1 MAKMS
6 GTGRPV
12 ASEPVEP
19 SFHGLRT
26 VRRVSP
32 TQQVRDQLL
41 SAIQRLDFPPGSLLP
56 SERVLCDTFGVSRV
70 SVREAIAGLEA
81 MGVITVQHGRGA
93 FVRETVSEQYAGP
106 FGRYLEMH
114 RDELLELLK
123 VRGALDELSAEEAAL
138 RGTEEGIERMVA
150 ACGEFRSATEGDK
163 AEYGALSR
171 LDVAFHVSIAEAV
184 EGQLM
189 SRLLSELNG
198 ILEESRR
205 LMLSRP
211 GQLARSVKQHQAIVD
226 AVVAGDASGARR
238 AARKHLSGTRQWIEK
253 LQAASSG

>member
-1 MAKMS
+1 
-6 GTGRPV
+6 
-12 ASEPVEP
+12 VEP
-19 SFHGLRT
+19 SLHGLRT

-32 TQQVRDQLL
+32 TQQVREQLL
-41 SAIQRLDFPPGSLLP
+41 SAIQRGHFPPGSLLP

-81 MGVITVQHGRGA
+81 MGFITVQHGRGA
-93 FVRETVSEQYAGP
+93 FVRETVSDQYAGP
-106 FGRYLEMH
+106 FGGYLEMY
-114 RDELLELLK
+114 RDELLDLLK

-138 RGTEEGIERMVA
+138 RGTQDGIKRMVA
-150 ACGEFRSATEGDK
+150 ACGDFRSAAERDE
-163 AEYGALSR
+163 AEYGVLSR

-184 EGQLM
+184 GGHLM

-226 AVVAGDASGARR
+226 AVVARDARSARR
-238 AARKHLSGTRQWIEK
+238 AARKHLTSTRQWIEK
-253 LQAASSG
+253 LQGASSG